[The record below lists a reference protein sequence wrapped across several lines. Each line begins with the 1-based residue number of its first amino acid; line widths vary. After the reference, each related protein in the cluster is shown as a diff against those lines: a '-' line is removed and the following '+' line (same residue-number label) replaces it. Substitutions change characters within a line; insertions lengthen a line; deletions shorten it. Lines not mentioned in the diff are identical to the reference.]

1 MNKYSYMR
9 ETCDVFCIN
18 REAVEEVIARM
29 LDHQLVVDSADV
41 FKVLGDPTRMRL
53 LYALTQRELCVCDL
67 SAILNMTQS
76 AVSHQLRVLRG
87 ARLVRYRKVGKIVYY
102 TLADEHVVQLIDVGV
117 NHARESH
124 TR

>member
-1 MNKYSYMR
+1 MR

-18 REAVEEVIARM
+18 REAVEEVMALM

-87 ARLVRYRKVGKIVYY
+87 ARLVRYRKAGKIVYY